1 MARLFLSHGSFADIP
16 RLEIPMDFI
25 QVRCTA
31 QLMVL
36 ESVVGMKKTIL
47 MKKKRFKLSVKKEFQ
62 SLVVNS
68 SKKVM
73 ISGNSWMIYVNT
85 TK

>member
-1 MARLFLSHGSFADIP
+1 M
-16 RLEIPMDFI
+16 
-25 QVRCTA
+25 
-31 QLMVL
+31 MVL

-68 SKKVM
+68 SKKVI
-73 ISGNSWMIYVNT
+73 ISRNSWMIYVNT